1 MDGFLS
7 GVKTSRRCVPVN
19 VFSLHRPD
27 GSGQGE
33 ATYLGID
40 SSCVLPNHVCPLS
53 IPKLRHFGATQPY
66 TRYAVLISLFTP
78 TIFTSDNVAGLG
90 HYPLSGMALVDPAHE
105 NFEPVPFTNDLR
117 KQHDL
122 DVLCLPY
129 TFTPTDIPAWIR
141 SAKLGYDPIQDH
153 NLQTIRSA
161 VSCHSYAYV
170 HCHSSVTNLQV
181 TWYPVLLPVYLATY
195 KAVLQGLTY
204 SITFA
209 VEGFRKKVCTHT
221 SLISSRY

>member
-1 MDGFLS
+1 MQA
-7 GVKTSRRCVPVN
+7 
-19 VFSLHRPD
+19 H
-27 GSGQGE
+27 
-33 ATYLGID
+33 
-40 SSCVLPNHVCPLS
+40 
-53 IPKLRHFGATQPY
+53 
-66 TRYAVLISLFTP
+66 TRYVTFISSS
-78 TIFTSDNVAGLG
+78 TSTMLTRDNAAGLG

-105 NFEPVPFTNDLR
+105 NFEPIPFTNELR

-129 TFTPTDIPAWIR
+129 TFTPTDISEWIR
-141 SAKLGYDPIQDH
+141 SSKLGYDPIQDH

-161 VSCHSYAYV
+161 VSCHLHAYA
-170 HCHSSVTNLQV
+170 HCHSPVTNLQV

-209 VEGFRKKVCTHT
+209 VEGFRKKVCTQA
-221 SLISSRY
+221 SPISSRY